1 MRVPDLSLAY
11 RCCVGQIHKANS
23 CEYLEWSLCWK
34 SKTPLLKPEAT
45 QASYRVLSQGNV
57 DVA

>member
-11 RCCVGQIHKANS
+11 RCCVGQIHKVNS

-45 QASYRVLSQGNV
+45 
-57 DVA
+57 